1 MSGDHN
7 ANQKDKSFVD
17 EKLPHGPVEPFFID
31 IPKLARGAGITI
43 SKNIQSQTRFHADMV
58 SLDSLAFAIGER
70 RLDHCLNMLRQA
82 GYNEAADYLQGVG

>member
-7 ANQKDKSFVD
+7 ANQKATSFVD
-17 EKLPHGPVEPFFID
+17 SIEPFFVD

-58 SLDSLAFAIGER
+58 SLDSFAFDVGER
-70 RLDHCLNMLRQA
+70 RLDHCLKVLRQA
-82 GYNEAADYLQGVG
+82 GYDEAADYLQGVG